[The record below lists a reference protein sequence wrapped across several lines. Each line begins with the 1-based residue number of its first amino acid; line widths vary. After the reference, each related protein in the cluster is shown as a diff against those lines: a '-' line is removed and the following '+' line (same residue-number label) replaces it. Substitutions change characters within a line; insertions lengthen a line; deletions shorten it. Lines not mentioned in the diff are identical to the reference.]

1 MSLRI
6 EYHELVDTDLEHA
19 WTWYE
24 DQERGLGDRFLDA
37 VLATVVRASRWP
49 NSGSPALRDDRDEI
63 VERKLP
69 AHGFPYAVRYR
80 ILDDDRLIVIAVL
93 HQHRHPDFGTDR
105 RP

>member
-6 EYHELVDTDLEHA
+6 EYHELVDNDLEHA

-24 DQERGLGDRFLDA
+24 DQERGLGDRFLA
-37 VLATVVRASRWP
+37 AIHATVVRASRWP
-49 NSGSPALRDDRDEI
+49 NAGAPVLRNDDDEV

-69 AHGFPYAVRYR
+69 TSGFPYAVRYR
-80 ILDDDRLIVIAVL
+80 ILDDRLIVMAVL

-105 RP
+105 KP

>member
-24 DQERGLGDRFLDA
+24 VRERGLGDRFLDA
-37 VLATVVRASRWP
+37 IHATVVRASRWP
-49 NSGSPALRDDRDEI
+49 NAGRPVLRDDDDEL

-69 AHGFPYAVRYR
+69 ANGFPDAVRYR
-80 ILDDDRLIVIAVL
+80 ILDDRLIVIAVL

-105 RP
+105 QP